1 MSYRLTSLIIRV
13 AQCPCPQKI
22 VLAVIADMADDDGM
36 CWPSLETIALRAGM
50 TRRSVID
57 QVEKLEAAGLLSVS
71 RGGRS
76 NKYQIVLPSEPRS
89 QVKDVHMCTTFTRP
103 VNDVHQTSEPRSP
116 QVVNDV
122 HPKLSVKQ
130 SMKGSEKPPQTAAAE
145 GKERTTS
152 GKRNYGPEPEACA
165 VTLPAGTDP
174 ELADAWSEWQTY
186 RQRRAAAPGRQR
198 IAWTAQGA
206 RLSAKQVLQYS
217 ASHGSRIVSDRIAT
231 AIQSE
236 WQGLNLDKLATHQQ
250 NGNHSRPNKPSSRNG
265 EGFSL
270 SEERRA
276 WLNSDKLDGPE
287 SHRD

>member
-1 MSYRLTSLIIRV
+1 MTKWIDNRCHRSCPNTSRICAEELNTLATHDRVSPSLTRVRSHVRCSARTEGWGFCFPPMSYRLTSLILRM

-76 NKYQIVLPSEPRS
+76 NKYQIVLPGEPRS

-130 SMKGSEKPPQTAAAE
+130 SMKGSEKLPHTAVAE

-152 GKRNYGPEPEACA
+152 GKRNYGPEPEACS

-174 ELADAWSEWQTY
+174 ELADAWGEWQTY
-186 RQRRAAAPGRQR
+186 R
-198 IAWTAQGA
+198 
-206 RLSAKQVLQYS
+206 Y
-217 ASHGSRIVSDRIAT
+217 
-231 AIQSE
+231 
-236 WQGLNLDKLATHQQ
+236 
-250 NGNHSRPNKPSSRNG
+250 PSSSSSCNP
-265 EGFSL
+265 L
-270 SEERRA
+270 SMR
-276 WLNSDKLDGPE
+276 
-287 SHRD
+287 